1 MPHRPVPA
9 LLALSIALAG
19 CVPQV
24 VDSNPMP
31 SVRPGQELTAAPGEV
46 FFVHRA
52 GRIETV
58 REWSGLFT
66 GWVQSDRPSANYVR
80 KELVFSG
87 FSGNVVNLS
96 YSEYRAGMTAPDTV
110 LTLRYDLTRARVIS
124 FQNFTIEI
132 TAASNRALR
141 GRLLS
146 DRPGPTARDRAAA
159 RPRGTD

>member
-1 MPHRPVPA
+1 MPKRPVPA
-9 LLALSIALAG
+9 LLALSLALAG

-31 SVRPGQELTAAPGEV
+31 TVRPGQELSAAPGES

-58 REWSGLFT
+58 REWGGLYA

-96 YSEYRAGMTAPDTV
+96 YREYRAGMTAPDTV
-110 LTLRYDLTRARVIS
+110 LTLRYDLTRTRVIS

-141 GRLLS
+141 GRLIA
-146 DRPGPTARDRAAA
+146 DQPGPTARTRATS
-159 RPRGTD
+159 RS